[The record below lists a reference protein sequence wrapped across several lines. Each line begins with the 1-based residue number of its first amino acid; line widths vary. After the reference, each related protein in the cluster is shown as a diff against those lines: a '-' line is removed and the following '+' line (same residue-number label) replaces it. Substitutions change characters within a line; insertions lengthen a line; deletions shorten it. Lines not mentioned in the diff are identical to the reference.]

1 MNKEEI
7 NKLTQKIESCWDEN
21 NPGDVRSFDERLK
34 QELTHE
40 EYELNNKLGMNKKMT
55 TPIEKQFKIINER
68 YNKTKQQVLTKQNK
82 LQKLS
87 NTLYEVIDKHYTEA
101 IESNNKTAI
110 IQAETELTLIIEI
123 LNEIRTN

>member
-1 MNKEEI
+1 
-7 NKLTQKIESCWDEN
+7 
-21 NPGDVRSFDERLK
+21 
-34 QELTHE
+34 
-40 EYELNNKLGMNKKMT
+40 MNKKMT

-123 LNEIRTN
+123 FNEIRTN

>member
-1 MNKEEI
+1 MIDKKLLMKSIKAETEELANQRVKLFGKSYLKEHNI
-7 NKLTQKIESCWDEN
+7 VVDDDK
-21 NPGDVRSFDERLK
+21 
-34 QELTHE
+34 
-40 EYELNNKLGMNKKMT
+40 
-55 TPIEKQFKIINER
+55 
-68 YNKTKQQVLTKQNK
+68 KQNK

-87 NTLYEVIDKHYTEA
+87 NALYEVIDKHYTEA

>member
-1 MNKEEI
+1 
-7 NKLTQKIESCWDEN
+7 
-21 NPGDVRSFDERLK
+21 
-34 QELTHE
+34 
-40 EYELNNKLGMNKKMT
+40 MNKKMT

-123 LNEIRTN
+123 QIPLSLFLCLLSQIKKMK